1 MPNIEWR
8 PRASKEL
15 SRIDARLQPR
25 VVAAVE
31 RLASTQQGDVK
42 RLTDVHPPEY
52 RLRVGDI
59 RVIFEFDTSTD
70 TLTVLHVLPRGEAY
84 R

>member
-1 MPNIEWR
+1 MPSIEWR
-8 PRASKEL
+8 PRALKEL

-52 RLRVGDI
+52 RLRIGDI